1 MGCFE
6 KIKYRDLPHHIK
18 IITGA
23 DWETKSNHAI
33 EDELEEGFI
42 LLETSCSAVQSDS
55 SYGFD
60 GVLVLVFEKQ
70 KGGERSGDNKN
81 TNTTGNYDSEK

>member
-42 LLETSCSAVQSDS
+42 LSGTSCSAVPSDS

-60 GVLVLVFEKQ
+60 GVLVLVFEK
-70 KGGERSGDNKN
+70 KEGGDISGVDKN